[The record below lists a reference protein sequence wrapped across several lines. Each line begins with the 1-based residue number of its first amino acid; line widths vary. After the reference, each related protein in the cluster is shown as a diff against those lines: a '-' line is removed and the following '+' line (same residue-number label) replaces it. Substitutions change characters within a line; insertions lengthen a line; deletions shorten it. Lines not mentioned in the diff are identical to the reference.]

1 MLTYIVLSLGIFKTL
16 DRTARKIFQS
26 KCQCIMH
33 ILGKLGIK
41 FFKVLFIRIILYYEI
56 KTRNKVKMKIT
67 MTWMFCV
74 TSDVDNRNR

>member
-1 MLTYIVLSLGIFKTL
+1 MLTYLVLSLGIFKTL

-26 KCQCIMH
+26 KRQCI
-33 ILGKLGIK
+33 GKLGIK